1 MPTIFIHPH
10 LLTNEWRTEAIQY
23 ERGRLLTSLNLS
35 HISPMEHRMQRSHIR
50 SADLTSSAWNTA
62 FKHNKNL
69 ASDDQKQRILVAI
82 CMRRFVQTASI
93 WRLLQE
99 LSPMEHR
106 DWTDFFLPNFPN
118 ADFYISLAFHYC
130 SICGCIVPFRNKF
143 RWNPNG
149 TPRLRRLLA
158 PIVSLMPISTFCLLF
173 TIVRCFLAQPLSR
186 HFAVES

>member
-1 MPTIFIHPH
+1 
-10 LLTNEWRTEAIQY
+10 
-23 ERGRLLTSLNLS
+23 
-35 HISPMEHRMQRSHIR
+35 MEHRMQRSHIR
-50 SADLTSSAWNTA
+50 SANLTSSAWNTA
-62 FKHNKNL
+62 FKHNKIL

-106 DWTDFFLPNFPN
+106 DWTDFLLPNFPN
-118 ADFYISLAFHYC
+118 VNFYISLAFHYC
-130 SICGCIVPFRNKF
+130 SICGCSAISQQISVKSQWNTTFEQIACSYRVP
-143 RWNPNG
+143 
-149 TPRLRRLLA
+149 
-158 PIVSLMPISTFCLLF
+158 IMPISTFCLLF